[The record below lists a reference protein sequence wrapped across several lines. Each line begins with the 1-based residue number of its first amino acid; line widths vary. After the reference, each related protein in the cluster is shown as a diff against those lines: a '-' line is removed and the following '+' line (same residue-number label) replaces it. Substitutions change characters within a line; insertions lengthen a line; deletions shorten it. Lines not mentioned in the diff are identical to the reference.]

1 MGENKEKIFTSQFFL
16 IFGALFSF
24 CGRIAGNIL
33 TFITSTAFVIY
44 GICQAGFENYL
55 GTYISFGNSTQ
66 AGAVMDYIADYFASF
81 SWTFWLMLIPV
92 GILLLY
98 YIFVDKLIYINEKNE
113 MVDFSDKFDSLE
125 RKEKND
131 AKRVREGKKRKISE
145 KITAVVFAMIFGG
158 AFYYTLIAPFMQ
170 NDIQL
175 KSNKELFLNPDLLK

>member
-1 MGENKEKIFTSQFFL
+1 MESSLGGDYVLAKRAYAVHGKSRYARPFEFDFSLLRVFIGVNVLSL
-16 IFGALFSF
+16 IFGVLFSF

-98 YIFVDKLIYINEKNE
+98 YIFVDKLIYIN
-113 MVDFSDKFDSLE
+113 
-125 RKEKND
+125 
-131 AKRVREGKKRKISE
+131 
-145 KITAVVFAMIFGG
+145 
-158 AFYYTLIAPFMQ
+158 
-170 NDIQL
+170 
-175 KSNKELFLNPDLLK
+175 